1 MHGRSCI
8 FTFSIQRP
16 LVRLAAAG
24 ERRRDWNPK
33 APFRRQRL
41 TLEVVAMPG
50 SVIVAG
56 ARTPIG
62 KLAGAFASL
71 SATDLGGVAIAA
83 ALARAGITG
92 EQVQHVIMGQVLLA
106 GAGQLPAR
114 QAAVKG
120 GIPLSVP
127 STIINKVCLSGLNAI
142 IEADRMI
149 AVGDADIVVAGGME
163 SMTNAPYLLADAR
176 GGMRIGD

>member
-1 MHGRSCI
+1 
-8 FTFSIQRP
+8 
-16 LVRLAAAG
+16 
-24 ERRRDWNPK
+24 
-33 APFRRQRL
+33 
-41 TLEVVAMPG
+41 MPG

-62 KLAGAFASL
+62 KLAGAFAGL
-71 SATDLGGVAIAA
+71 SATDLGGHAIAA

-92 EQVQHVIMGQVLLA
+92 DQVDHVIMGQVLLA
-106 GAGQLPAR
+106 GAGQIPAR

-120 GIPLSVP
+120 GIPMSVP
-127 STIINKVCLSGLNAI
+127 STVINKVCLSGLNAI

-163 SMTNAPYLLADAR
+163 SMTNAPYLLPDAR
-176 GGMRIGD
+176 AGMRIGDK